1 MRNSHGI
8 FDKLPRG
15 DAEFLVANYLQ
26 GRNNASVMLIID
38 SGCE

>member
-8 FDKLPRG
+8 FDKLPRR
-15 DAEFLVANYLQ
+15 DAEFLVANDLE
-26 GRNNASVMLIID
+26 GRNNASLMLVTD